1 MNRAERLRGK
11 KFEKQEWQ
19 KLFNQQQ
26 QQYIRTRLEAIKYLH
41 EGKTRKEVMKRLDCA
56 FREPNQLDRSLF

>member
-1 MNRAERLRGK
+1 MNRAAQLSER

-26 QQYIRTRLEAIKYLH
+26 QQYIRTRIEAIKYLH
-41 EGKTRKEVMKRLDCA
+41 DVYFLSGKEVY
-56 FREPNQLDRSLF
+56 